1 MKSRERRRR
10 RRKRRGESGHAL
22 EAALQ
27 LHRAGRLPEAERAYR
42 QLLRIDPE
50 CLPALHLLGRLA
62 HSRGRT
68 EEAIGFLEQLL
79 ELQPGDVA
87 ALNDLG
93 NLLREAGKLEKAAA
107 VFRDLLRRQP
117 RDAVARI
124 NLGVVLQDQGRSSE
138 AEAAYRQAISDHPS
152 YAEAHASL
160 GNLLKR
166 QGELAQAA
174 QAYRR
179 AIELNPEDVKTYRN
193 LVATLRRQDKPD
205 EAREMLRRWR
215 RHLPDDPVAQ
225 HMLAAM
231 SDEATP
237 SRASDRYVRR
247 VFDQFAATFDKD
259 LKELGYRGPQVIA
272 NAVTSVLGDAAA
284 DLDVVDAGCG
294 TGLCAARLR
303 PFARRLVGVD
313 LSPEML
319 KRARR
324 LGIYDELV
332 ESELTDHLCRSP
344 AAYDLIVSA
353 DTLQYFGDL
362 RPVAA
367 AAAGALRN
375 RGVIV
380 FTLEQG
386 DADAA
391 EPGYRLKAHGRYVHS
406 ENFLRRCLE
415 EVHLPVR
422 SITTS
427 RLRTEAG
434 KPVAAMVAVARK
446 APT

>member
-1 MKSRERRRR
+1 V
-10 RRKRRGESGHAL
+10 

-27 LHRAGRLPEAERAYR
+27 LHRAGRFPEAERAYR

-50 CLPALHLLGRLA
+50 CLEALHLLGRLA
-62 HSRGRT
+62 HSQGRT
-68 EEAIGFLEQLL
+68 DEAIGLLEQVL
-79 ELQPGDVA
+79 ELQPGNVA

-93 NLLREAGKLEKAAA
+93 NLLREAGKLEEAAA

-117 RDAVARI
+117 RDAVAHI

-138 AEAAYRQAISDHPS
+138 AEAAYRQAIADRPG
-152 YAEAHASL
+152 YAGAHACL

-166 QGELAQAA
+166 RGNLAEAA

-179 AIELNPEDVKTYRN
+179 AIELDPEDVKTYRN
-193 LVATLRRQDKPD
+193 LVATLRRQNKPD

-215 RHLPDDPVAQ
+215 RHVPDDPVAQ
-225 HMLAAM
+225 HMLA
-231 SDEATP
+231 SVSGEAIP
-237 SRASDRYVRR
+237 SRASDAYVRR

-259 LKELGYRGPQVIA
+259 LEQLGYRGPQLIA
-272 NAVTSVLGDAAA
+272 DAVVSVLGDAVA
-284 DLDVVDAGCG
+284 DLDVIDAGCG

-313 LSPEML
+313 LSAEML
-319 KRARR
+319 KRAQR
-324 LGIYDELV
+324 LGVYDELV
-332 ESELTDHLCRSP
+332 ECELTDYLRRCP

-353 DTLQYFGDL
+353 DSLQYFGDL

-367 AAAGALRN
+367 AAAGALRD
-375 RGVIV
+375 RGVIA

-406 ENFLRRCLE
+406 ENFLRRCFE
-415 EVHLPVR
+415 EVHLHVR
-422 SITTS
+422 SITSS

-434 KPVAAMVAVARK
+434 KPVAGMVAVARK
-446 APT
+446 AAA

>member
-1 MKSRERRRR
+1 
-10 RRKRRGESGHAL
+10 
-22 EAALQ
+22 LQ
-27 LHRAGRLPEAERAYR
+27 E
-42 QLLRIDPE
+42 
-50 CLPALHLLGRLA
+50 
-62 HSRGRT
+62 
-68 EEAIGFLEQLL
+68 
-79 ELQPGDVA
+79 
-87 ALNDLG
+87 
-93 NLLREAGKLEKAAA
+93 
-107 VFRDLLRRQP
+107 
-117 RDAVARI
+117 
-124 NLGVVLQDQGRSSE
+124 QGRPSE
-138 AEAAYRQAISDHPS
+138 AEAAYRQAAADRPS

-166 QGELAQAA
+166 RGELAEAA

-179 AIELNPEDVKTYRN
+179 AIELDPEDVKTYRN

-205 EAREMLRRWR
+205 EAREVLRRWR
-215 RHLPDDPVAQ
+215 RRLPDDPVAQ

-231 SDEATP
+231 SDEAAP

-259 LKELGYRGPQVIA
+259 LKDLGYRGPQVIA
-272 NAVTSVLGDAAA
+272 DAIVGVLGDAVA
-284 DLDVVDAGCG
+284 DLDVIDAGCG

-319 KRARR
+319 KRAQR
-324 LGIYDELV
+324 LGVYDELV
-332 ESELTDHLCRSP
+332 ECELTEHLRRYP

-367 AAAGALRN
+367 AAAGALRD

-380 FTLEQG
+380 FTLERG

-406 ENFLRRCLE
+406 ESFVRRCLE
-415 EVHLPVR
+415 GVQLHVR
-422 SITTS
+422 SITS
-427 RLRTEAG
+427 SLLRTEAG
-434 KPVAAMVAVARK
+434 KPVAAMVAIARK
-446 APT
+446 AAT

>member
-1 MKSRERRRR
+1 MRQERR
-10 RRKRRGESGHAL
+10 GGSGHAL

-27 LHRAGRLPEAERAYR
+27 LHRAGRFPEAERAYR

-50 CLPALHLLGRLA
+50 CLEALHLLGRLA
-62 HSRGRT
+62 HSQGRT
-68 EEAIGFLEQLL
+68 DEAIGLLEQAL
-79 ELQPGDVA
+79 ELQPGNVA

-93 NLLREAGKLEKAAA
+93 NLLHEAGKLEEATA
-107 VFRDLLRRQP
+107 VFRNLLRRRP
-117 RDAVARI
+117 RDAVAHN

-138 AEAAYRQAISDHPS
+138 AEAAYRQAIADRPG
-152 YAEAHASL
+152 YAGAHANL

-166 QGELAQAA
+166 RGNLAEAS

-179 AIELNPEDVKTYRN
+179 AIELNPEDVETYRS

-205 EAREMLRRWR
+205 EARAMLRRWR
-215 RHLPDDPVAQ
+215 RHVPDDPVAQ
-225 HMLAAM
+225 HMLAAV
-231 SDEATP
+231 SDKPIP
-237 SRASDRYVRR
+237 SRASDGYVRR

-259 LKELGYRGPQVIA
+259 LKQLGYRGPQLVA
-272 NAVTSVLGDAAA
+272 DAVVSVLGDAVA
-284 DLDVVDAGCG
+284 DLDVIDAGCG

-319 KRARR
+319 KRAQR
-324 LGIYDELV
+324 LGLYDELV
-332 ESELTDHLCRSP
+332 ECELTDFLRRCP

-353 DTLQYFGDL
+353 DTLHYFGDL

-367 AAAGALRN
+367 AAAGALRD
-375 RGVIV
+375 RGVIA

-391 EPGYRLKAHGRYVHS
+391 EPCYRLKAHGRYVHS
-406 ENFLRRCLE
+406 EKFLRRCLE
-415 EVHLPVR
+415 EVHLHVR
-422 SITTS
+422 SITSS
-427 RLRTEAG
+427 RLRTEDG

-446 APT
+446 AAT